1 MSPRSPRY
9 LAISLNMPGEARDAL
24 LQLRGANQQ
33 EQVDMELK
41 EMLEEAAA
49 EKEPEMSILELI
61 GSSKLRLPL
70 IICIFMHLSQQ
81 LSGMVA
87 IFYYSISFFTRYNFT
102 QS

>member
-1 MSPRSPRY
+1 
-9 LAISLNMPGEARDAL
+9 MPGEARDAL
-24 LQLRGANQQ
+24 LQLRGADQH

-70 IICIFMHLSQQ
+70 VICIFMHLSQQ

-87 IFYYSISFFTRYNFT
+87 IFYYSISFFTRYNLT
-102 QS
+102 PSSTKILLSQRWDC

>member
-1 MSPRSPRY
+1 M
-9 LAISLNMPGEARDAL
+9 

-102 QS
+102 PS

>member
-49 EKEPEMSILELI
+49 EKEPEMSIPELI

-70 IICIFMHLSQQ
+70 TICIFMHLSQQ